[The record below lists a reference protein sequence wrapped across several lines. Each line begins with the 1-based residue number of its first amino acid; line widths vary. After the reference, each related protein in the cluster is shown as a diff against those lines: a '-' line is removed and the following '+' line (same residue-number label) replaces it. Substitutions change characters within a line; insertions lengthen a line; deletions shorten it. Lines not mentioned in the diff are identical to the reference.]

1 MTDNERNEL
10 ILLAEA
16 QINAQERFEQV
27 RKRSLSLE
35 PGVWVEEVMTRQR
48 LSLELKTASRAM
60 ISAQKRILGD

>member
-48 LSLELKTASRAM
+48 LSLELKAASRAM